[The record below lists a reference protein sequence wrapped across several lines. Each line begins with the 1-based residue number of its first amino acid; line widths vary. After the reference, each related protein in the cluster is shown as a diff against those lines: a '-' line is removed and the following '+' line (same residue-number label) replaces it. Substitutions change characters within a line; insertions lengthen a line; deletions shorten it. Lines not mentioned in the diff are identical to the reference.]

1 MHRDCSYGT
10 WHNLFLKTFKN
21 LTRVYLRIRYLKLSS
36 DHKDANYTR
45 KTIICDSSIVMKNNG
60 PQNKGRLITLTN
72 DAADKRVFRLELG
85 HPLSSN
91 FILDAEI
98 QTFKQLD
105 ELFCFNVPAIMSLSM
120 LFFQRSIK

>member
-1 MHRDCSYGT
+1 
-10 WHNLFLKTFKN
+10 LFNTVIGITFPQDIQESHKS
-21 LTRVYLRIRYLKLSS
+21 VFKRIRYLKLSS

-85 HPLSSN
+85 YLHHYH
-91 FILDAEI
+91 IGVI
-98 QTFKQLD
+98 T
-105 ELFCFNVPAIMSLSM
+105 
-120 LFFQRSIK
+120 IKVVFRMRTR